1 METVLGTN
9 DAWNLGISVCK
20 RLIQKWKIIVLST
33 RLRHKYIG
41 CEREE
46 TMDDLTK
53 F

>member
-1 METVLGTN
+1 MQKVDT
-9 DAWNLGISVCK
+9 
-20 RLIQKWKIIVLST
+20 KWKIIVMST

-46 TMDDLTK
+46 TMDDLKESTCTK